1 MNIGERKQ
9 RYENRNALQ
18 SLRNNNN
25 IINENNKRKNMKDD
39 NKMDNKI
46 IKNNGMNNLESSDY
60 NNWQQILE
68 DFRMW

>member
-1 MNIGERKQ
+1 MNVVERKQ

-25 IINENNKRKNMKDD
+25 IINENNKRGNMKYD
-39 NKMDNKI
+39 NGNKI
-46 IKNNGMNNLESSDY
+46 IKNNNVMNNLESSDY

>member
-1 MNIGERKQ
+1 MNIGERKP

-25 IINENNKRKNMKDD
+25 IINENNKRTNMKHD
-39 NKMDNKI
+39 NNNKI